1 MVRISVDVVNK
12 AYQYIN
18 PCKQR
23 ELSLRNLQ
31 IPTIENLGVTKDQ
44 FDVIDLSDNNIR
56 KLENLP
62 KLKRLETLLVHNNRV
77 EFIAKD
83 IGENLPKLST
93 LVLTNNNLSELGDID
108 SLAHLPKLEYL
119 SLQGNPLTKLTNYR
133 QYVIYKLKSVR
144 VLDYQ
149 RIKLAERLAA
159 KKLFKG
165 EAGSRLKRQIVR
177 RSQITGS
184 AAENIENV
192 RARPSEEQKKI
203 RELISGA
210 KTLADVERVNQILQG
225 SNSHQN
231 GQNGDANMY
240 EDDD

>member
-56 KLENLP
+56 KLENMP
-62 KLKRLETLLVHNNRV
+62 KLKRLETLLLHNNRV

-93 LVLTNNNLSELGDID
+93 LALTNNNLSELGDID
-108 SLAHLPKLEYL
+108 SLAHLPRLEYL
-119 SLQGNPLTKLTNYR
+119 SLQGNPLTHKPKYR
-133 QYVIYKLKSVR
+133 QYVIYKLKNVR
-144 VLDYQ
+144 VLDYK
-149 RIKLAERLAA
+149 RIKLAERQAA
-159 KKLFKG
+159 KKMFKG
-165 EAGSRLKRQIVR
+165 EDGARLKREIVR
-177 RSQITGS
+177 RSQTTG
-184 AAENIENV
+184 AMAEEMEQV
-192 RARPSEEQKKI
+192 RVRPTEEQKKI

-225 SNSHQN
+225 STSHQN
-231 GQNGDANMY
+231 GHNGDANME